1 MTDGIARCGEVVP
14 LEMESSKEGQ
24 KILLGFARA
33 VATVHKSFISEI
45 ISDNKQSLQKTCE
58 IWGVPAEV
66 CDALLDSMEK
76 DTTYLAN
83 GGKWDYSYAIGQY
96 VMDREYNGIKL
107 RNMSASNAVDILFN
121 EIWSNIS
128 QIDGWDDFVANKTD
142 TYRKELIEYL
152 HDVLTINGTISH
164 LDKSN
169 LSDTYKEYELSG
181 KTCNLCNRGTL
192 LNKNEMENSN
202 SFLSFNFTNRVFVG
216 KSKPTNIFTCVP
228 CGVELALRMN
238 GFNLPK
244 GKGSNNEV
252 LYFHFIPDY
261 FFTSESW
268 ELVNSILSRFSDE
281 ARVRMAA
288 LAEMIFD
295 SKYVGTSTET
305 EINVDVYNSWIKDLA
320 AREGDEGSKGMSM
333 AQYMA
338 QGFDNVIGNASMI
351 FYKPSENTTE
361 FHFFGVY
368 IALVIA
374 AYTGMRVVIS
384 HSPITTMRGRDFKE
398 VVALDSIN
406 SHVIDFYGKFIPLSK
421 LEETI
426 KSASALIRLGY
437 NTKSGLKD
445 SLFPKYLR
453 VMRDEIL
460 PGSYL
465 LKMVYRGSENENK
478 VRYLLDEALV
488 LDKLKGDRR

>member
-1 MTDGIARCGEVVP
+1 
-14 LEMESSKEGQ
+14 
-24 KILLGFARA
+24 
-33 VATVHKSFISEI
+33 
-45 ISDNKQSLQKTCE
+45 
-58 IWGVPAEV
+58 
-66 CDALLDSMEK
+66 
-76 DTTYLAN
+76 
-83 GGKWDYSYAIGQY
+83 
-96 VMDREYNGIKL
+96 
-107 RNMSASNAVDILFN
+107 
-121 EIWSNIS
+121 
-128 QIDGWDDFVANKTD
+128 
-142 TYRKELIEYL
+142 
-152 HDVLTINGTISH
+152 
-164 LDKSN
+164 
-169 LSDTYKEYELSG
+169 
-181 KTCNLCNRGTL
+181 
-192 LNKNEMENSN
+192 
-202 SFLSFNFTNRVFVG
+202 
-216 KSKPTNIFTCVP
+216 
-228 CGVELALRMN
+228 
-238 GFNLPK
+238 
-244 GKGSNNEV
+244 
-252 LYFHFIPDY
+252 
-261 FFTSESW
+261 
-268 ELVNSILSRFSDE
+268 
-281 ARVRMAA
+281 
-288 LAEMIFD
+288 
-295 SKYVGTSTET
+295 
-305 EINVDVYNSWIKDLA
+305 
-320 AREGDEGSKGMSM
+320 MSM

-478 VRYLLDEALV
+478 VRYLLDEAIV